1 MKKTLVAILSLTAG
15 LAWGQAAL
23 PDSQTWLSFLSDAD
37 RATLAQ
43 KGELLDSA
51 YNVSALDLYSAGP
64 WALNEAQAWQGRIT
78 TVSAELLTVLNAPD
92 ADKPLSER
100 LLSAFNAMNAV
111 STMKGTTY
119 WSTMRK
125 DWETLILDSY
135 RVSAPEKADRLPDAH
150 FTSIP
155 PYLKMVVFQKDN
167 KLGDGFTSI
176 EITSQPDGFF
186 VTMKNV
192 DPLTYFFVPLV
203 GAGDFQMTFS
213 ITFLKDK
220 IAVYTV
226 MGAKTIQFFGLEHSK
241 DKSFRNRMMALAG
254 WFTRQLKGTS
264 S

>member
-1 MKKTLVAILSLTAG
+1 MKKTLVAILSLVAG
-15 LAWGQAAL
+15 FSWGQATTL
-23 PDSQTWLSFLSDAD
+23 PDAHTWLSFLSDSD
-37 RATLAQ
+37 RATVEQ
-43 KGELLDSA
+43 KGEILDSGE
-51 YNVSALDLYSAGP
+51 NVSALTWYSAGP
-64 WALNEAQAWQGRIT
+64 WAMDETQAWQGRKT
-78 TVSAELLTVLNAPD
+78 TVAAELLTILPAPD
-92 ADKPLSER
+92 ADKPLSDR

-135 RVSAPEKADRLPDAH
+135 RVSAPEKADRLPDAR

-176 EITSQPDGFF
+176 EITSKPDGFF

-226 MGAKTIQFFGLEHSK
+226 MGAKTIQFFGLEHTK

-254 WFTRQLKGTS
+254 WFTRQLKG
-264 S
+264 